1 MVNRYLPVGQDVES
15 VFYEV
20 LNARFPGMIN
30 IKFKLLMDTKK
41 RMKKGRLT
49 LASTELANEKIK
61 YFSADDASPEGV
73 DYIIILDSVA
83 WEYAQD
89 DDKRRIISHELCH
102 VFVDEKGKY
111 KLIDHD
117 ITDFIA
123 EIKRNEDKPDWVG
136 DLGDLVNSIYDQE
149 KEMNE

>member
-1 MVNRYLPVGQDVES
+1 MNRYLPASQDLEN

-20 LNARFPGMIN
+20 LNDRFPGMVN
-30 IKFKLLMDTKK
+30 IQFKLLFDTKK
-41 RMKKGRLT
+41 RLKKGKLI
-49 LASTELANEKIK
+49 LATTELANEKIK
-61 YFSADDASPEGV
+61 YFSADEAAPEGV
-73 DYIIILDSVA
+73 DYIIIVDSVA
-83 WEYAQD
+83 WEYAQE

-123 EIKRNEDKPDWVG
+123 EIKRNEDKPYWIN
-136 DLGDLVNSIYDQE
+136 DLGDLVESIYEQE
-149 KEMNE
+149 KEAQK

>member
-1 MVNRYLPVGQDVES
+1 MNRYLPASQELES

-20 LNARFPGMIN
+20 LNDRFPGMAN
-30 IKFKLLMDTKK
+30 IQFKLLLDTKK
-41 RMKKGRLT
+41 RLKKGRLI
-49 LASTELANEKIK
+49 LATTEVANEKIK
-61 YFSADDASPEGV
+61 YFSADNAAPEGV
-73 DYIIILDSVA
+73 DYIMIVDSVA
-83 WEYAQD
+83 WEFAQD

-123 EIKRNEDKPDWVG
+123 EIKRNEDKQHWFS
-136 DLGDLVNSIYDQE
+136 DLGDLVENIYSQE
-149 KEMNE
+149 KDAQE